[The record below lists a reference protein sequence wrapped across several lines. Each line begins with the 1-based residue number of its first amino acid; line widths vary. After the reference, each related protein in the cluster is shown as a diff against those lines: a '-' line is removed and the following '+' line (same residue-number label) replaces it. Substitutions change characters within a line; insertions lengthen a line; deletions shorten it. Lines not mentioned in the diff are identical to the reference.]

1 MRALAVV
8 HLALGVPLAGGLAT
22 GVPVV
27 ASHLSS
33 NIITLGT
40 EDSLRDAARLL
51 KRYKITGAPVA
62 DGSSLSGILS
72 RNDLL
77 VAIDEACPSDM
88 PATEFSDVIQ
98 RVQQSEVWEAMRPQP
113 TYIHPDATLLAA
125 ARVMQGNKLNRLM
138 AKSEFSS
145 MLGVVDS
152 TDVVFSLLKCDA
164 KAAAEIDPEDYTF
177 NCKVDY
183 EADDGPQEDIDEECA
198 LGTKVESYMAE
209 CLYVMRP
216 SMSLKDAARKPLGD
230 GSEPSRTHA
239 PARHAR
245 TGPRALARAQ
255 PHAPTA
261 CDRIDSRGKS
271 KGLLRAAGVT
281 GAPVVDSNDALVG
294 VISRNDLLKAL
305 LTIPPEVEAAGGE
318 AFAAAVAEIEA
329 TPVEEAMSPAQPS
342 VNISPKATVL
352 EAAKLLA
359 REKLNRLMVVEPSS
373 GGLCGVISSTDVV
386 FAMLGCA
393 HSLDED
399 GSDADEEIEE
409 SRIGNL
415 YRRGIY

>member
-216 SMSLKDAARKPLGD
+216 SMSLKDAAR
-230 GSEPSRTHA
+230 
-239 PARHAR
+239 
-245 TGPRALARAQ
+245 
-255 PHAPTA
+255 
-261 CDRIDSRGKS
+261 
-271 KGLLRAAGVT
+271 LLRAAGVT